1 MILQLSNGS
10 YIRLSMVA
18 QAFWW
23 QLDDASYVELNAT
36 QSTYGGTATVA
47 LDSLAV
53 GSHTFRA
60 YAVDRAG
67 NMDAAAFTHYTCA
80 FSPSLA
86 LSVSPS
92 WCTRDI
98 SLHTLPSL
106 SPSLFLSFPLLLP
119 PC

>member
-1 MILQLSNGS
+1 
-10 YIRLSMVA
+10 MVV

-36 QSTYGGTATVA
+36 QSTYGGSATVA

-80 FSPSLA
+80 PL
-86 LSVSPS
+86 
-92 WCTRDI
+92 
-98 SLHTLPSL
+98 SL
-106 SPSLFLSFPLLLP
+106 SRSLCFSLLVYQGHFPPHASFSLILLSFSRFLSCCP
-119 PC
+119 PADQRQRA